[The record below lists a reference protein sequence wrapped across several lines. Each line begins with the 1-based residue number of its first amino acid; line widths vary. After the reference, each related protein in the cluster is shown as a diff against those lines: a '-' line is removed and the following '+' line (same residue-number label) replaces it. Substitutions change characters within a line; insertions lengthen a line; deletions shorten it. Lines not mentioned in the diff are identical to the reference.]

1 MGSERWQQ
9 VTEIFH
15 AALDSDP
22 ARREAFL
29 DDACGGDAVLRA
41 DVEALVT
48 AHDEAGPF
56 GETPLF
62 VPELSLEPGSSIGPY
77 RIGELLGAGGM
88 GEVYRARDA
97 TLERDVALKI
107 LPAAFA
113 TDPDRLARFHREA
126 KTLASLNHP
135 NIGGIHGLEESNGVT
150 ALVLELVDGPT
161 LADVIA
167 RRGAA
172 ESERTP
178 QATAPSVSEA
188 WRAAGVG
195 PRGMEIKDALSI
207 ARQIADALDAAH
219 GKGIVHRDLK
229 PANIKAAPGGTVKVL
244 DFGLAKID
252 ADDGGGS
259 ADLRHSPTATIGSTR
274 AGVILGT
281 AAYMSPE
288 QARGKTVDK
297 RTDIWSFGC
306 VLYEMLTGRAAFGGE
321 TVSDTIASI
330 LTREPDWAA
339 LPETTP
345 VGVRRMLQ
353 QCLERDPQQRLR
365 DIGDVKHALDHALVD
380 VQPPTVGSRQ
390 RWSFAAAGL
399 ALIVLIS
406 AGAAFFVLRQTAS
419 APAVAEPALQ
429 LTDFNDSAIHPAVSP
444 DGRMV
449 TFVRGGFF
457 GTSAGGHAAVQIYV
471 KMLPKG
477 EPVQLTRE
485 PYQKEQP
492 VFSPDGSRVI
502 YATVMPGFKW
512 DSWQVPVLGGAPR
525 PFLPNASGLVWLDD
539 QRLLYSEIM
548 GGGIHMGIVTSTE
561 SRTGSRPIYFP
572 RFEGGMAHR
581 SAPSPD
587 RQQVLVVE
595 MNGDWLPCRLVPFD
609 GSSTG
614 RPIGPLDGQCTTATW
629 SNDGRWMYFS
639 SNAGGGAFHVWRQR
653 YPDGAPEQITF
664 GPTEQEGT
672 ALTPDGKYLIT
683 SMGLQQASI
692 SLKDSSGERQLTS
705 EGYAMLPTMLPS
717 GDRMFYLM
725 RTGSR
730 GYASGELWSLNLATG
745 EKERALPG
753 RVMANYSISTDGR
766 QVVFTSGGSASD
778 DGIWVA
784 DLDRRTPPRQL
795 TRGGAFRAF
804 FGAPGEIVYIS
815 AQAERRYL
823 YRMHEDGSGVEQIRP
838 EPLTHLIA
846 VSPDGHWA
854 VVPETRIDGALRL
867 HFVSLRGEESMTVC
881 ENCVAFGF
889 GPNRVQGDP
898 ITWSMDGK
906 SLFVSLQYFGM
917 GMEKTVVLP
926 YRSDVPLA
934 ALWPRGLRSEQDV
947 AANPGATVINEPNVF
962 PAASASAH
970 LSWRRSTQSNLYRVR
985 LPD

>member
-1 MGSERWQQ
+1 
-9 VTEIFH
+9 
-15 AALDSDP
+15 
-22 ARREAFL
+22 
-29 DDACGGDAVLRA
+29 
-41 DVEALVT
+41 
-48 AHDEAGPF
+48 
-56 GETPLF
+56 
-62 VPELSLEPGSSIGPY
+62 
-77 RIGELLGAGGM
+77 M
-88 GEVYRARDA
+88 GEVYRARDG
-97 TLERDVALKI
+97 TLERDVAIKV
-107 LPAAFA
+107 LPQHFA
-113 TDPDRLARFHREA
+113 SDSERVARLLREA
-126 KTLASLNHP
+126 RMLAALNHP
-135 NIGGIHGLEESNGVT
+135 NIAAIYGVVE
-150 ALVLELVDGPT
+150 ADAHRGLVLEFVEGPT
-161 LADVIA
+161 LAEC
-167 RRGAA
+167 G
-172 ESERTP
+172 SGGLP
-178 QATAPSVSEA
+178 LL
-188 WRAAGVG
+188 
-195 PRGMEIKDALSI
+195 DALSI
-207 ARQIADALDAAH
+207 AGQIADALGAAH
-219 GKGIVHRDLK
+219 GKGITHRDLK
-229 PANIKAAPGGTVKVL
+229 PANIKVAPGGIVKVL

-252 ADDGGGS
+252 AVDDGGS
-259 ADLRHSPTATIGSTR
+259 ADLSHSPMVTVGSTR

-281 AAYMSPE
+281 TAYMSPE
-288 QARGKTVDK
+288 QARGKAVDK
-297 RTDIWSFGC
+297 RADIWSFGC
-306 VLYEMLTGRAAFGGE
+306 VLYEMLTGRTAFCEE
-321 TVSDTIASI
+321 TVADTIASI
-330 LTREPDWAA
+330 LSREPDWAA
-339 LPETTP
+339 VPETTP
-345 VGVRRMLQ
+345 LAVRRMLQ
-353 QCLERDPQQRLR
+353 RCLEPDPQQRLR
-365 DIGDVKHALDHALVD
+365 DIGDVKHELDHALVD
-380 VQPPTVGSRQ
+380 LRAPTVASRAVATPARRSQ
-390 RWSFAAAGL
+390 AAHRWLFAAAGL
-399 ALIVLIS
+399 ALIVLGS
-406 AGAAFFVLRQTAS
+406 VGAAFFLLRQTT
-419 APAVAEPALQ
+419 PPPTVAEPALQ

-457 GTSAGGHAAVQIYV
+457 GTSAGGHTAVQIYV

-485 PYQKEQP
+485 PSQKEQP
-492 VFSPDGSRVI
+492 VFSPDGSRII
-502 YATVMPGFKW
+502 YAAVMPGFKW

-609 GSSTG
+609 GLSTG
-614 RPIGPLDGQCTTATW
+614 RPIGPLDGQCTTAAW
-629 SNDGRWMYFS
+629 SSDGRWMYFS
-639 SNAGGGAFHVWRQR
+639 SNAGGAFHVWRQR
-653 YPDGAPEQITF
+653 YPNGTPEQITF

-692 SLKDSSGERQLTS
+692 WLKDPSGQQQLTS

-730 GYASGELWSLNLATG
+730 GDANGELWSLNLATG

-766 QVVFTSGGSASD
+766 QVVFTSSGSASD

-838 EPLTHLIA
+838 EPVNHLVA

-854 VVPETRIDGALRL
+854 VVPETRTDGALRL

-898 ITWSMDGK
+898 IIWSMDGK
-906 SLFVSLQYFGM
+906 SVFVSLQYFGM
-917 GMEKTVVLP
+917 GTEKTVVLP

-947 AANPGATVINEPNVF
+947 AANPGAIVINEANVF

-970 LSWRRSTQSNLYRVR
+970 LSWRRTTQSNLYRVR